1 MPQSAV
7 TGHAGRLVIGT
18 GRHSGLLL
26 LQGRVHH
33 YEGYDWERVTFGV
46 RVLAELGVRRLIV
59 TNAAGGIRS
68 TLRIGDLMLI
78 DGHWSFLN
86 VGMADKSPQPQRSTE
101 LWSRRLIEMG
111 LSIDSGLNLQRG
123 VYAMMSGPCYE
134 TPAEVR
140 MLRTLGIDAV
150 GMSTV
155 PEAIVA
161 ARHGMEVLG
170 VSCITN
176 AASGLGDE
184 PLDHSHVA
192 AAAAQVE
199 HMFTQWL
206 FAVLEQV

>member
-18 GRHSGLLL
+18 GPYAGLLL
-26 LQGRVHH
+26 LQGRVHY
-33 YEGYDWERVTFGV
+33 YEGYNWERVTFAV
-46 RVLAELGVRRLIV
+46 RVLAELGVRQLIV

-68 TLRIGDLMLI
+68 TLQTGDLMLI

-86 VGMADKSPQPQRSTE
+86 VGMAEGVSQPGFRAE
-101 LWSRRLIEMG
+101 VWSRRLIEMG
-111 LSIDSGLNLQRG
+111 LCLDTGLNLHRG

-206 FAVLEQV
+206 FAVLKQF